1 MLHDIALTLAYIFA
15 SLVLVAASIVVCRSI
30 VQQIAA
36 IVVRLL
42 IEPKRKRRLRA
53 SLVEKY
59 ATQSPAIRRASL
71 LDEVTSEWK
80 RQRKLYY

>member
-15 SLVLVAASIVVCRSI
+15 SLLLVAAIIVVCRSI

-36 IVVRLL
+36 IVDKLF
-42 IEPKRKRRLRA
+42 IEPARKRRLRA

-59 ATQSPAIRRASL
+59 ATQPPAIRRASL
-71 LDEVTSEWK
+71 LDEVTSELK
-80 RQRKLYY
+80 RRRKLYY